1 MILRYL
7 FGVTDEAQTIS
18 DFNSI
23 NKTSDLNW
31 AFRSQM
37 KRFVKR
43 FITEPYKDED
53 KQWLEQVAKD
63 KGFNLNAKIR
73 ALGTML

>member
-1 MILRYL
+1 
-7 FGVTDEAQTIS
+7 
-18 DFNSI
+18 
-23 NKTSDLNW
+23 
-31 AFRSQM
+31 M